1 MANVD
6 QNVKIIDIKSDTSC
20 NSDTDEENNA
30 TYMDAKRK
38 ESLTKLHLQMHV
50 EDSKEVKKKPRPRS
64 GSLGSKPKSADTSF
78 EDEGE
83 PVVKASNGVNGKMPR
98 LVTVPLNDVP
108 KKSCMEE
115 EMIREKRRNALLKE
129 CAHILKQE
137 EQKYTKESLKRV
149 LQDMVS
155 QICLL
160 LLHVILIPILTIC
173 NYCYCILVENFRRH
187 VSFTMFIYQRN
198 SIL

>member
-6 QNVKIIDIKSDTSC
+6 QNVKIIDTKSDTIY
-20 NSDTDEENNA
+20 NSDTDEEDNTAIMNS
-30 TYMDAKRK
+30 KRK
-38 ESLTKLHLQMHV
+38 ESLSKLHFQMHV
-50 EDSKEVKKKPRPRS
+50 EDPEKEEVKMKPRPRS
-64 GSLGSKPKSADTSF
+64 GSLGSQPKSPDTSF
-78 EDEGE
+78 EDNSK
-83 PVVKASNGVNGKMPR
+83 PVSKASNAVNGKMPK

-155 QICLL
+155 RDLFIILL
-160 LLHVILIPILTIC
+160 I
-173 NYCYCILVENFRRH
+173 N
-187 VSFTMFIYQRN
+187 
-198 SIL
+198 